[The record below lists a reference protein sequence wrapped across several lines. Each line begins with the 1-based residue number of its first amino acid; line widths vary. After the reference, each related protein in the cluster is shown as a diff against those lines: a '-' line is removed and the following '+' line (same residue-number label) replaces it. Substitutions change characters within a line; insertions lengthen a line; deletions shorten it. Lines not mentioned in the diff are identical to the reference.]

1 MTHGST
7 HSQVYRKR
15 LEQLQANLR
24 HKGWQAALVMQPRD
38 LYYYAGTAQP
48 ANLWVPDEGDPVLFT
63 RRVHKLAQEATWIDL
78 TVSASGFGEM
88 SRALADLDLSLPS
101 DAILGVEQD
110 VLPYRL
116 VEGLKKNL
124 EGVTLENLS
133 PLVLKQR
140 LVKDDEELARIR
152 KAVELWEK
160 GHEAIME
167 TLAAGVAEYE
177 IAAAMENAARRGGG
191 DGMVWPRRWDSYLP
205 AGGIVASGPNTW
217 EVSGEAMTVTGVG
230 LSQALPWGPSS
241 RRLEAGDLVVVD
253 FALSYE
259 GYHCDMTR
267 TYCIGNPNREQ
278 RNLWERLLDL
288 HLQVVDE
295 VRPGVTGEEL
305 YLVAKGLA
313 EDLGLIDCFMGVGSE
328 RGSYIGHSIG
338 LELDEWPVLG
348 AGYREPLPVGAV
360 ITIEPKFMVPGQGAV
375 MVEDDIV
382 VTPSGH
388 EVISTLERNLFV
400 P

>member
-1 MTHGST
+1 
-7 HSQVYRKR
+7 VYRKR

-133 PLVLKQR
+133 PLALKQR

-267 TYCIGNPNREQ
+267 TYCVGDPSQEQ
-278 RNLWERLLDL
+278 RDLWERLLQL
-288 HLQVVDE
+288 HLQVVDR

-305 YLVAKGLA
+305 YLVARGLA
-313 EDLGLIDCFMGVGSE
+313 EDTGLIYNFMGVGSE

-338 LELDEWPVLG
+338 LEVDEWPVLG

-388 EVISTLERNLFV
+388 EVISTLERELFV

>member
-1 MTHGST
+1 VTHGST
-7 HSQVYRKR
+7 HSEVYRKR

-177 IAAAMENAARRGGG
+177 VAAAMENAARREGG
-191 DGMVWPRRWDSYLP
+191 MAW
-205 AGGIVASGPNTW
+205 SGPAVGTPTCPLG
-217 EVSGEAMTVTGVG
+217 VSLHQDPIRGK
-230 LSQALPWGPSS
+230 SQEKP
-241 RRLEAGDLVVVD
+241 
-253 FALSYE
+253 
-259 GYHCDMTR
+259 
-267 TYCIGNPNREQ
+267 
-278 RNLWERLLDL
+278 
-288 HLQVVDE
+288 
-295 VRPGVTGEEL
+295 
-305 YLVAKGLA
+305 
-313 EDLGLIDCFMGVGSE
+313 
-328 RGSYIGHSIG
+328 
-338 LELDEWPVLG
+338 
-348 AGYREPLPVGAV
+348 
-360 ITIEPKFMVPGQGAV
+360 
-375 MVEDDIV
+375 
-382 VTPSGH
+382 
-388 EVISTLERNLFV
+388 
-400 P
+400 

>member
-63 RRVHKLAQEATWIDL
+63 RRVHKLAQEATWIDR

-101 DAILGVEQD
+101 GAILGVEQD

-140 LVKDDEELARIR
+140 FVKDDEELARIR

-177 IAAAMENAARRGGG
+177 VAAAMENAARRGGG

-267 TYCIGNPNREQ
+267 TYCVGDPSQEQ
-278 RNLWERLLDL
+278 RDLWERLLEL
-288 HLQVVDE
+288 HLQVVDR

-305 YLVAKGLA
+305 YLVARGLA
-313 EDLGLIDCFMGVGSE
+313 EDTGLIYNFMGVGSE

-338 LELDEWPVLG
+338 LEVDEWPVLG

-388 EVISTLERNLFV
+388 EVISTLERELFFR
-400 P
+400 

>member
-267 TYCIGNPNREQ
+267 TYCVGDPSQEQ
-278 RNLWERLLDL
+278 RDLWERLLQL
-288 HLQVVDE
+288 HLQVVDR

-305 YLVAKGLA
+305 YLVARGLA
-313 EDLGLIDCFMGVGSE
+313 EDTGLIYNFMGVGSE

-338 LELDEWPVLG
+338 LEVDEWPVLG

-388 EVISTLERNLFV
+388 EVISTLERELFV

>member
-1 MTHGST
+1 VLHRSIDTE
-7 HSQVYRKR
+7 VYRTR
-15 LEQLQANLR
+15 LEQLQANLQDR
-24 HKGWQAALVMQPRD
+24 GWQAALIMQPRD

-48 ANLWVPDEGDPVLFT
+48 ANLWVPDEADPVLFT
-63 RRVHKLAQEATWIDL
+63 RRVHKLTQEATWIER
-78 TVSASGFGEM
+78 TVSAGGFGEM
-88 SRALADLDLSLPS
+88 SRVLADLELSLSPG
-101 DAILGVEQD
+101 AVLGVEQD

-124 EGVTLENLS
+124 EGVKLENLS
-133 PLVLKQR
+133 PIVMQQR
-140 LVKDDEELARIR
+140 LVKDDEEVARIR
-152 KAVELWEK
+152 KAVELWEI

-167 TLAAGVAEYE
+167 TLAVGVAEYE
-177 IAAAMENAARRGGG
+177 VAAAMECAARRGGG

-205 AGGIVASGPNTW
+205 AGGIVASGPNAW
-217 EVSGEAMTVTGVG
+217 VVSGEAMTVTGVG

-253 FALSYE
+253 FSLAYQ

-267 TYCIGNPNREQ
+267 TYCVGEPNQEQ
-278 RNLWERLLDL
+278 RDLWERLLEL
-288 HLQVVDE
+288 HLQVVDR

-305 YLVAKGLA
+305 YFVAEGLA
-313 EDLGLIDCFMGVGSE
+313 EDMGLVDNFMGVGSE
-328 RGSYIGHSIG
+328 RGTYIGHSIG
-338 LELDEWPVLG
+338 LEVDEWPVLG
-348 AGYREPLPVGAV
+348 AGYREPLPAGAV

-388 EVISTLERNLFV
+388 EVMSTLERELFV